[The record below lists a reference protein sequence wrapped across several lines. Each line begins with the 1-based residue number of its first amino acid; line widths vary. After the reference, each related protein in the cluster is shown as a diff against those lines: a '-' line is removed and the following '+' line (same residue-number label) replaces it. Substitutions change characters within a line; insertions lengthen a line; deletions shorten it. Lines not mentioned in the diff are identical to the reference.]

1 MKRLIL
7 SATDVYKVKDLPS
20 DIWVKEA
27 DDSEVYKVL
36 KVTFNRDATKGA
48 EYIVHTDKGN
58 LPRYGADEFIRVDEP
73 EDTEEVIETP
83 KFSKKSVKKG
93 NLETIPTDLLP
104 MNCWLVQG
112 FVRYGKPTYCT
123 SSGFATLGSSNI
135 LVFLDERAA
144 QAKCTHAS
152 AQKVVPFQI
161 TEDYKLYRL

>member
-48 EYIVHTDKGN
+48 EYVVHTDKGD

-73 EDTEEVIETP
+73 ENIEEVIEAP

-93 NLETIPTDLLP
+93 NLGTIPADMLP
-104 MNCWLVQG
+104 MDCWLVKG
-112 FVRYGKPTYCT
+112 FGNAYATNSK
-123 SSGFATLGSSNI
+123 FAKFGSSEI
-135 LVFLDERAA
+135 IVFLDKAAA
-144 QAKCTHAS
+144 QAKCNVYSS
-152 AQKVVPFQI
+152 AEVVPYI
-161 TEDYKLYRL
+161 INKNYSLIKA

>member
-7 SATDVYKVKDLPS
+7 SATNIYKVKDLPS

-48 EYIVHTDKGN
+48 EYVVHTDKGD
-58 LPRYGADEFIRVDEP
+58 LSRYGADEFIRVDEP
-73 EDTEEVIETP
+73 EITEEIIEVP

-93 NLETIPTDLLP
+93 NLETIPADLLP

-112 FVRYGKPTYCT
+112 YVRYGKPNYCT
-123 SSGFATLGSSNI
+123 SSGFAALESSNI

-144 QAKCTHAS
+144 QSKCYYAH

-161 TEDYKLYRL
+161 TEDHKLHRL